1 MDTISLHEHLIK
13 VDQENTFFNTQ
24 GHLTV
29 TPQNKHG
36 YKIGQIN
43 SHLPSAGLFLLSDVV
58 LGHVNS
64 FF

>member
-1 MDTISLHEHLIK
+1 MDTISLHGHLIK

-36 YKIGQIN
+36 YKIGQI
-43 SHLPSAGLFLLSDVV
+43 LTYPLLD
-58 LGHVNS
+58 
-64 FF
+64 FFC